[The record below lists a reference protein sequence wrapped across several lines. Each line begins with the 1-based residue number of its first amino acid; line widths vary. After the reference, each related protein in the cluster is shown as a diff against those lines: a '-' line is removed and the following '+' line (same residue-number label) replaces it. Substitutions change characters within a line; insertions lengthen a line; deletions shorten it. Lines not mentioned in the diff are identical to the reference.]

1 MSTEQASPSTPSPTT
16 EQQPTTAPP
25 TTNAEISNTDNDTSE
40 RDTPYYPGQQSSNRL
55 YQQSNSYNHSF
66 ENSYD
71 PDEIDD
77 IEQSVESQ
85 DYITPNNVLLGV
97 HRTRSNKKYPEP
109 GEGSSATGPFP
120 PEYNKAYLTNDIHI
134 TPQFEKEKERY
145 L

>member
-1 MSTEQASPSTPSPTT
+1 MSTEQQTT
-16 EQQPTTAPP
+16 EQQTIPPSP

-77 IEQSVESQ
+77 IEQSVE
-85 DYITPNNVLLGV
+85 T
-97 HRTRSNKKYPEP
+97 HT
-109 GEGSSATGPFP
+109 
-120 PEYNKAYLTNDIHI
+120 
-134 TPQFEKEKERY
+134 
-145 L
+145 